1 MLSVIKLSEK
11 QVAATFWNGELEMD
25 VSGVGQLDFYRLFCK
40 NDDREV
46 VMEEIERCSED
57 CSQECKKRGIL
68 IK

>member
-1 MLSVIKLSEK
+1 
-11 QVAATFWNGELEMD
+11 MD